1 MHFKRLIVALFLLP
15 LFYLYIMYLSSEY
28 FLLLL
33 IIAGIIAIWEFNS
46 MYNVEYLF
54 RYAGIISGVTI
65 LIISYIFKDI
75 LLDIILLSFILII
88 STRLFFK
95 RNPVSSLSDVS
106 PTLLS
111 LLYIPCL
118 LTFQNRIREPGP
130 EWVILLYAMVW
141 SADTFAYYTGT
152 LIGGKK
158 LYVEVSPKKT
168 IAGAI
173 GSVVGGAAGAIIVKT
188 TILPSFKTLSA
199 LVTGIIV
206 GSITVIGDLVES
218 MFKRDAGVKD
228 SGVIIPGHGGILD
241 KIDGVLFAGPILY
254 WILLATKVIK

>member
-1 MHFKRLIVALFLLP
+1 MHFKRLIVALLLLP
-15 LFYLYIMYLSSEY
+15 LLYLYIMYLPSEY

-33 IIAGIIAIWEFNS
+33 IIAGVIAVWEFNS
-46 MYNVEYLF
+46 MYHVEYILRF
-54 RYAGIISGVTI
+54 AGIILGITI
-65 LIISYIFKDI
+65 LIISYTYINI
-75 LLDIILLSFILII
+75 LVDIILLSFISITSI
-88 STRLFFK
+88 RLFLK
-95 RNPVSSLSDVS
+95 KNPSSSLSDIS

-118 LTFQNRIREPGP
+118 LIFQNRIRESGP
-130 EWVILLYAMVW
+130 EWIILLYAMVW

-158 LYVEVSPKKT
+158 LYIEVSPNKT
-168 IAGAI
+168 LAGAI
-173 GSVVGGAAGAIIVKT
+173 GSVAGGVVGAIIVKT

-199 LVTGIIV
+199 LVIGIIIGIV
-206 GSITVIGDLVES
+206 TVIGDLVES

-241 KIDGVLFAGPILY
+241 KIDGVLFAGPIMY
-254 WILLATKVIK
+254 WILLVMRA

>member
-1 MHFKRLIVALFLLP
+1 MHFKRLIVALLLLP
-15 LFYLYIMYLSSEY
+15 LLYLYIMYLPSEY

-33 IIAGIIAIWEFNS
+33 IITGVIAVWEFNS

-54 RYAGIISGVTI
+54 RYIGLLSGITV
-65 LIISYIFKDI
+65 LLYSYIQWEI
-75 LLDIILLSFILII
+75 LLDIIVLSFILIAGI
-88 STRLFFK
+88 RLFLK
-95 RNPVSSLSDVS
+95 RNPSSSLSDIS

-118 LTFQNRIREPGP
+118 LTFQNRIRESGP

-168 IAGAI
+168 LAGAI
-173 GSVVGGAAGAIIVKT
+173 GSVFGGMAGAMIVKT
-188 TILPSFKTLSA
+188 AILPTFKTLSA
-199 LVTGIIV
+199 LVIGIII
-206 GSITVIGDLVES
+206 GTVTIVSDLVES

-241 KIDGVLFAGPILY
+241 KIDGVLFAGPLLY
-254 WILLATKVIK
+254 WILKVIK